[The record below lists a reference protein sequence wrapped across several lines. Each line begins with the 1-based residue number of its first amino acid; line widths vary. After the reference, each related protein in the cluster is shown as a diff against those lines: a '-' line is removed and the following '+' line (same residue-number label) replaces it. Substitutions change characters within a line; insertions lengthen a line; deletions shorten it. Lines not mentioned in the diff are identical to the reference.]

1 MTSQNN
7 SKAIIIQ
14 RSWRTGGVLN
24 YFLAILSFTIILW
37 TIYESVSQ
45 IWFGA
50 LLYRSFPA
58 FFAGALF
65 INRLLAVLQRF
76 TGKKLWKRLLGL
88 MKWLLTIIFPFF
100 LAGMII
106 GNADRRVVSYIHSQL
121 EPVISKIDNI
131 MKQKSVPPTEV
142 KDQLSGVTG
151 LRNITYYWGQNL
163 YLIETGGPSIDID
176 GTTIFYT
183 SVDKKWH
190 RFHND
195 SLSGDAPPDDEVLF
209 YKKILEG
216 LITTDYYIDQNN
228 NWGQR

>member
-1 MTSQNN
+1 MTTQNN
-7 SKAIIIQ
+7 SKAIIQ
-14 RSWRTGGVLN
+14 RSWKTGGILN
-24 YFLAILSFTIILW
+24 YILVILSFTIILW
-37 TIYESVSQ
+37 TIYESASQ

-50 LLYRSFPA
+50 LLFRSFPA
-58 FFAGALF
+58 FFAGAIF

-100 LAGMII
+100 LSGMII
-106 GNADRRVVSYIHSQL
+106 GNADRRIVSHIHSQL
-121 EPVISKIDNI
+121 SPVISKIDNI
-131 MKQKSVPPTEV
+131 MKHKGTPPTDI
-142 KDQLSGVTG
+142 KDQLFGTRR
-151 LRNITYYWGQNL
+151 LLNITYYWGRNR

-176 GTTIFYT
+176 GTTIYYT

-195 SLSGDAPPDDEVLF
+195 SLSADVPPDDEIQF

-216 LITTDYYIDQNN
+216 LITTDYYIDKNN
-228 NWGQR
+228 NWGQK